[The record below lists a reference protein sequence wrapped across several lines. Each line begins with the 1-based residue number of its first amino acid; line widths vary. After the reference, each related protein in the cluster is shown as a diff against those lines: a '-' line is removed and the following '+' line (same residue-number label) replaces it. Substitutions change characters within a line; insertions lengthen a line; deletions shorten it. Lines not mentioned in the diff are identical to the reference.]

1 MTGYNSDQF
10 YNIVGSNKPL
20 SHINEL
26 SPDMYSNPEFAWPGR
41 TRKHSANGHWVDKNN
56 LQRGFI
62 RMLSTTPS
70 GTSETSDMAK
80 RRCFFQFN
88 PATIVRNINMREDM
102 ANPLLQD
109 PAQFSLP
116 VPGNSTFAFELMFDR
131 SFELNRGTVGGDSP
145 LPSSL
150 ANYQEDMLL
159 NGPPEALGVLADLRV
174 LDAIIGLGITADMMN
189 YVRERTELYKH
200 YHTSDTTVGASTSG
214 TGDVSTDSTTTSTSP
229 TDSAAEG
236 FENFEI
242 AFTRNVGNQAFLIP
256 NPVRVLF
263 SSLFMVDGF
272 ITSVSLTY
280 LKFSESMVPMQCSV
294 AIQMQALYIGFAK
307 KETYLTWALSQAAPV
322 DETPSPSSNVIKD
335 QEGHDA
341 LKSLALTG
349 LGDFRL
355 TTFETQNRANWDT
368 TDYRDP
374 PDAYNPSSGSFQRE
388 KWNADYYIGYQIDDG
403 LDVLTNAEEALINS
417 IPYIFGRKSARMTY
431 GFDQSSTATE
441 DPIYTAFTSGTG
453 YIFHYS
459 WDLKITRKL
468 DFIEGEKDNTD
479 KTEILL
485 YHAHK
490 DENASTSTQ
499 WDEIRRVQQ
508 YEGDNSGVENK
519 AYAQYNNSKWGRG
532 LYMQLGGVVFDEDA
546 IKTQWDYNSRG
557 FNYIFTPGR
566 FKVQVTVEAWIQQG
580 VDGNKFSFYG
590 GETKYLK
597 ALEPIDFRF
606 PVKSLTPY
614 SAAAPSTTPIIR
626 Y

>member
-1 MTGYNSDQF
+1 MSGYNTDQF

-20 SHINEL
+20 SDIREL
-26 SPDMYSNPEFAWPGR
+26 SPDMYSNPEFLWPGR
-41 TRKHSANGHWVDKNN
+41 TRKHSVDGHWVDKNN

-70 GTSETSDMAK
+70 GTAETSDMAK

-131 SFELNRGTVGGDSP
+131 SFELNTGTRGNQSP
-145 LPSSL
+145 VPDPW
-150 ANYQEDMLL
+150 AFNQDDMLL
-159 NGPPEALGVLADLRV
+159 NGSPYTLGVLADLRV
-174 LDAIIGLGITADMMN
+174 LDTIIGLGITADMMK

-236 FENFEI
+236 FENFDI
-242 AFTRNVGNQAFLIP
+242 SFTKNVGNQAFLIP

-322 DETPSPSSNVIKD
+322 DETPTPASNVIKD
-335 QEGHDA
+335 QEGYDA
-341 LKSLALTG
+341 IKSLIFTG

-374 PDAYNPSSGSFQRE
+374 PDEYDPSSGSFKRE
-388 KWNADYYIGYQIDDG
+388 KWDADYYIGYQIDDG
-403 LDVLTNAEEALINS
+403 LDIFSNADQALTNS
-417 IPYIFGRKSARMTY
+417 IPYIFGRKSTKMTY
-431 GFDQSSTATE
+431 GFCQSENKEE
-441 DPIYTAFTSGTG
+441 DPIYKAFNTGSG

-459 WDLKITRKL
+459 WDLKITRKV
-468 DFIEGEKDNTD
+468 DFLGGEKDNTD
-479 KTEILL
+479 KTEIIL
-485 YHAHK
+485 YHSNRP
-490 DENASTSTQ
+490 ENASTAAQ

-508 YEGDNSGVENK
+508 WQDNNPGIPND
-519 AYAQYNNSKWGRG
+519 AYNQYNNAEWGRG
-532 LYMQLGGVVFDEDA
+532 LYMQLGGVVFDIDA

-580 VDGNKFSFYG
+580 VDGNRFSFYG
-590 GETKYLK
+590 GATKYLK

-614 SAAAPSTTPIIR
+614 SAAAPSTPIITR